1 MRRGSTPIHVFSV
14 NRDLREA
21 QVFLTYKQG
30 DDVIVTKTNEDME
43 ISEDGIAVGL
53 TQEDTLK
60 LKASRRVEV
69 QLRYINSDGLAEASD
84 IIKMNVDKILQ
95 DGVIEYRN

>member
-1 MRRGSTPIHVFSV
+1 MKRGCTPLHVFSV
-14 NRDLREA
+14 NRDLRESR
-21 QVFLTYKQG
+21 VFLTYKQG

-69 QLRYINSDGLAEASD
+69 QLRYVNSDGLAEASD